1 MSTNKFI
8 TDEKAFT
15 TALFEEAF
23 GETVNEVLSHWD
35 RYISLFL
42 AGALTNMLAAYK
54 YAQQDKDE
62 FEFYSFMCFWLACHD
77 RNTLTSKLE
86 YYKEAL
92 EYCKDLEL
100 KKDIEINYSLV
111 KERLEK
117 EINTGIHPSAVD
129 RIDGIERLKPF
140 YSDGGCLHDAEVKN
154 IVYDRDK
161 NTLDIDV
168 EINTCIPEWFD
179 GFKNYIIP
187 FHFSNLLTMEIDMDY
202 GNDYVWESHI
212 YVDNDYI
219 CAEFESAHLKISS
232 KNLFIKAIS

>member
-23 GETVNEVLSHWD
+23 GETINEVLFHWD

-62 FEFYSFMCFWLACHD
+62 LEFYSFLCFWLACHD

-117 EINTGIHPSAVD
+117 EIYTGIHPSATNKIV
-129 RIDGIERLKPF
+129 GIEKLKP
-140 YSDGGCLHDAEVKN
+140 YYGDGKWNLHDAEVKN
-154 IVYDRDK
+154 MVYDRDK
-161 NTLDIDV
+161 NTLDINID
-168 EINTCIPEWFD
+168 TCIPEWSD
-179 GFKNYIIP
+179 DNKCHIIP
-187 FHFSNLLTMEIDMDY
+187 FHFSDLLRVEADMDY
-202 GNDYVWESHI
+202 GNDYVYESRI
-212 YVDNDYI
+212 YADENYI
-219 CAEFESAHLKISS
+219 YAEFDSVYLKICSRYLS
-232 KNLFIKAIS
+232 IGDVI

>member
-77 RNTLTSKLE
+77 RNT
-86 YYKEAL
+86 
-92 EYCKDLEL
+92 
-100 KKDIEINYSLV
+100 
-111 KERLEK
+111 
-117 EINTGIHPSAVD
+117 
-129 RIDGIERLKPF
+129 
-140 YSDGGCLHDAEVKN
+140 
-154 IVYDRDK
+154 
-161 NTLDIDV
+161 
-168 EINTCIPEWFD
+168 
-179 GFKNYIIP
+179 
-187 FHFSNLLTMEIDMDY
+187 
-202 GNDYVWESHI
+202 
-212 YVDNDYI
+212 
-219 CAEFESAHLKISS
+219 
-232 KNLFIKAIS
+232 